1 MTERKINRPNFYLF
15 YILLFIYGDIACENY
30 IFRTYSSLIPS
41 TEFVLF
47 IGMLLLQVI
56 AAPIQAAF
64 SDLYCRKK
72 SLVIS
77 LSASLIA
84 MFFLLLFNLKI
95 LFFVPLIFCLSFV
108 KGAFGNTI
116 PLSLAAIA
124 DTQDKNYRF
133 SFGLSTLA
141 YTLAYL
147 MMIFAVLFLKEKT
160 AIAIILGFYVIIVFI
175 AIKFFK
181 DIRDKDIHVS
191 THSSVYALVKRE
203 IGLVFGDL
211 KKSFFQNA
219 ITAFLL
225 WEISVYCVLLLYVDF
240 NKVDFRLISVTMMLG
255 YGLGILILKFFGEIS
270 DKMMSRIGFLLG
282 SVSLI
287 PFYFHFAFHENPNF
301 SLLAGCY
308 FFHSVGMAI
317 LPPTLFAM
325 LAKGA
330 KQHEQGR
337 LYGIIESVDTI
348 AFLFS
353 SIAVMIF
360 DFAKLH
366 LAYIISLSFLTIALS
381 WVPFKIYEKTR
392 PKELTS

>member
-1 MTERKINRPNFYLF
+1 MAKVNRPNFYLF

-30 IFRTYSSLIPS
+30 IFRSYNSFVPS
-41 TEFVLF
+41 IEFTLF
-47 IGMLLLQVI
+47 VGTLLLQVI
-56 AAPIQAAF
+56 AAPIQAAL

-72 SLVIS
+72 SLVIALSSS
-77 LSASLIA
+77 LFAIII
-84 MFFLLLFNLKI
+84 LLFFNLNI
-95 LFFVPLIFCLSFV
+95 LAFVPVIFFLSFV

-147 MMIFAVLFLKEKT
+147 MMIFAVLLLTETTANLIVICLYVFL
-160 AIAIILGFYVIIVFI
+160 VFI
-175 AIKFFK
+175 AVKLFK
-181 DIRDKDIHVS
+181 DIRDKDIHTIHKAPLFKLLQHEMS
-191 THSSVYALVKRE
+191 
-203 IGLVFGDL
+203 LVFGEL
-211 KKSFFQNA
+211 KKRHFQNA
-219 ITAFLL
+219 IIAFLL

-240 NKVDFRLISVTMMLG
+240 DVSEFRLISITMMLG
-255 YGLGILILKFFGEIS
+255 YGIGILILKLFGNIS
-270 DKMMSRIGFLLG
+270 DKLMSRIGYLLG
-282 SVSLI
+282 SLSLL
-287 PFYFHFAFHENPNF
+287 PFYSHFFLHERLVF
-301 SLLAGCY
+301 KVLAGCY

-337 LYGIIESVDTI
+337 IYGIIESVDTI

-353 SIAVMIF
+353 SVAVLIYG
-360 DFAKLH
+360 FADLS
-366 LAYIISLSFLTIALS
+366 LIYIISLSFITIVFS
-381 WVPFKIYEKTR
+381 WFPFKIYEKLR
-392 PKELTS
+392 PKEITQNN